1 MYEMKK
7 MICMV
12 MTACLTNLLNPD
24 NGAVTGIAEEGECL
38 FPAVAQSAAES
49 IGEGG

>member
-7 MICMV
+7 NDLHGDG
-12 MTACLTNLLNPD
+12 ACLTKLLNPD
-24 NGAVTGIAEEGECL
+24 NGAVTGIAEKGECL

-49 IGEGG
+49 IGERR